1 MHLFY
6 LFNQKSSLNWLYH
19 AVLLAFFEVCEK
31 CFYFVLT
38 VKYFNN
44 SLNMCMKENTWTVL
58 SDEIKQQ
65 KLRMRTRQVKL
76 LATAV

>member
-1 MHLFY
+1 
-6 LFNQKSSLNWLYH
+6 
-19 AVLLAFFEVCEK
+19 
-31 CFYFVLT
+31 
-38 VKYFNN
+38 
-44 SLNMCMKENTWTVL
+44 MCIKENTSTVL